1 MVDNPTL
8 RKAYIAIH
16 RQYERI
22 QNQIKHVDK
31 QLTCCD
37 RLQRDYLNDY
47 RKSLI
52 DKLDGISIALDIIF
66 KAIEQEEFY

>member
-8 RKAYIAIH
+8 RKAYKAIH

-31 QLTCCD
+31 QLTYCD

-47 RKSLI
+47 RKSLV
-52 DKLDGISIALDIIF
+52 DKLDGINIALDIIF

>member
-8 RKAYIAIH
+8 RKAYKAIH
-16 RQYERI
+16 RQYDRV

-37 RLQRDYLNDY
+37 RLQRDYLIYY